1 VSSSGANREGRR
13 RRAPRGTLNPDVIVK
28 AAMAV
33 LDTDGLEALT
43 MQRLADDLGVQ
54 RMSLYTH
61 FREKDAILQAVG
73 AELLARLEL
82 PDTADSDIDL
92 LRQISRA
99 HFRLL
104 VDHPVLL
111 QLDSI
116 LSNTSPN
123 DPIGE
128 AIFGCLQRL
137 GIDHRRAVG
146 LAATLARF
154 VIGAAT
160 VYPARRAWD
169 EDPDYWSRLHRRLA
183 ALPPETYPYTHELTR
198 EFPVYTQIE
207 AFEFGLETLLDGI
220 AAAAGLTRE
229 DS

>member
-1 VSSSGANREGRR
+1 MSSSRANHEPRKP
-13 RRAPRGTLNPDVIVK
+13 RARRGTLNPEVIVK
-28 AAMAV
+28 AAITV
-33 LDTDGLEALT
+33 LDANGLDALT

-61 FREKDAILQAVG
+61 FRDKDAILQAVG

-92 LRQISRA
+92 LRKITNA
-99 HFRLL
+99 YFRLL
-104 VDHPVLL
+104 IDHPVLL

-116 LSNTSPN
+116 LSNTSPD

-137 GIDHRRAVG
+137 RIDHHKAVG

-169 EDPDYWSRLHRRLA
+169 DDPDYWLRLRRRLA
-183 ALPPETYPYTHELTR
+183 ALPPETYPYTHELAR
-198 EFPVYTQIE
+198 EFPTYTQME
-207 AFEFGLETLLDGI
+207 AFEFGLETLLDSVVV
-220 AAAAGLTRE
+220 AAGLAGR
-229 DS
+229 

>member
-1 VSSSGANREGRR
+1 
-13 RRAPRGTLNPDVIVK
+13 
-28 AAMAV
+28 
-33 LDTDGLEALT
+33 
-43 MQRLADDLGVQ
+43 
-54 RMSLYTH
+54 MSLYTH
-61 FREKDAILQAVG
+61 FRDKDAILQAVG

-92 LRQISRA
+92 LRKISHA

-116 LSNTSPN
+116 LSNTSPD
-123 DPIGE
+123 DPLSE

-137 GIDHRRAVG
+137 RIDHRRAVG
-146 LAATLARF
+146 LAATLTRF

-169 EDPDYWSRLHRRLA
+169 EDTDYWVRLHRRLA

-198 EFPVYTQIE
+198 DFPTYTQME
-207 AFEFGLETLLDGI
+207 AFEFGLETLLDSI
-220 AAAAGLTRE
+220 AAAAGSASRE
-229 DS
+229 SS